1 MPKENIENKKESN
14 AKISINAES
23 WWLEYF
29 NFVFIVEKKCN
40 NENKISLK
48 NTVIGF
54 NLDDS
59 LP

>member
-1 MPKENIENKKESN
+1 MLRENIENKNASN

-29 NFVFIVEKKCN
+29 SFVFIVEKKWD
-40 NENKISLK
+40 NENKISFK

-54 NLDDS
+54 NFDDS